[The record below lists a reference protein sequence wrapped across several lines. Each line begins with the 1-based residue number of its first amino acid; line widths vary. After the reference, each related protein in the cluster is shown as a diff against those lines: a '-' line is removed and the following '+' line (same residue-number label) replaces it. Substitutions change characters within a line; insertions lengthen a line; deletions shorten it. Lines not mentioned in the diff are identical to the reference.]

1 MEKEFLKVYLA
12 GEIHSDW
19 REIIKKKVSDM
30 KLKINLLSPVTDHS
44 ASDDCG
50 VKILGEE
57 KKKFWHDYKG
67 AGINSIRTKNMIE
80 KSDIVIVKF
89 GDKYKQWNAAF
100 DAGFATALNKSII
113 VIHNDENQH
122 ALKEV
127 DAAASAVAKDQYQ
140 VVRIL
145 KYILEGSLN

>member
-19 REIIKKKVSDM
+19 REIIKKRVSDM
-30 KLKINLLSPVTDHS
+30 KLKINLLSPITDHS

-67 AGINSIRTKNMIE
+67 AGINSIRTKNM
-80 KSDIVIVKF
+80 
-89 GDKYKQWNAAF
+89 
-100 DAGFATALNKSII
+100 L
-113 VIHNDENQH
+113 
-122 ALKEV
+122 
-127 DAAASAVAKDQYQ
+127 
-140 VVRIL
+140 
-145 KYILEGSLN
+145 

>member
-19 REIIKKKVSDM
+19 REIIKKRVSDM

-57 KKKFWHDYKG
+57 KKNFG
-67 AGINSIRTKNMIE
+67 MI
-80 KSDIVIVKF
+80 I
-89 GDKYKQWNAAF
+89 
-100 DAGFATALNKSII
+100 
-113 VIHNDENQH
+113 
-122 ALKEV
+122 KE
-127 DAAASAVAKDQYQ
+127 QGL
-140 VVRIL
+140 IL
-145 KYILEGSLN
+145 